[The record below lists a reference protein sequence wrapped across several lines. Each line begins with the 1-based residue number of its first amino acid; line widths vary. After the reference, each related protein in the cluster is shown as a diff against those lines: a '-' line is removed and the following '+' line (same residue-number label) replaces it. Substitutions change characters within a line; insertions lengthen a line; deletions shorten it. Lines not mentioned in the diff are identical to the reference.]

1 MFNEARCASMI
12 LGRPQASLRALNEA
26 RAILTELG
34 FHGSQGAGERPRNT
48 KEQWQLELLLNAER
62 INRLDARSR
71 AAVVNLLACMLL
83 EAARADERE
92 VAGEA

>member
-1 MFNEARCASMI
+1 MARKAPVN
-12 LGRPQASLRALNEA
+12 GAERRATMGT
-26 RAILTELG
+26 RA
-34 FHGSQGAGERPRNT
+34 PRNT